1 MSDIKL
7 LEEVMNHVEQAA
19 YLGEKI
25 DNASLRAYVEDTLR
39 QAYEDIQVEVLSKL
53 DNHPYV

>member
-1 MSDIKL
+1 MSDIKV

-19 YLGEKI
+19 YMGQKI
-25 DNASLRAYVEDTLR
+25 GNSNLRVYVEKTLR

-53 DNHPYV
+53 DDHPYV

>member
-7 LEEVMNHVEQAA
+7 LEEVMSHVEQAA

-25 DNASLRAYVEDTLR
+25 GNANLRAYVEDTLR
-39 QAYEDIQVEVLSKL
+39 QAYEDIQVEVLAKL

>member
-25 DNASLRAYVEDTLR
+25 GNANLRAYVEDTLR
-39 QAYEDIQVEVLSKL
+39 QAYEDIQVEVLAKL

>member
-7 LEEVMNHVEQAA
+7 LEEVMNHVEKAA

-25 DNASLRAYVEDTLR
+25 GNANLRAYVEDTLR
-39 QAYEDIQVEVLSKL
+39 QAYEDIQVEVLAKL